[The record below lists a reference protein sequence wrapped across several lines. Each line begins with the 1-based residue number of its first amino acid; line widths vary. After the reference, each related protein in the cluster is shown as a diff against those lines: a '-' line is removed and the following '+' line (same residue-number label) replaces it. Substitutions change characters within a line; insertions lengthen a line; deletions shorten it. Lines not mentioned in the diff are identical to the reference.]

1 MEEILPL
8 IDFSKVKKKKRTEI
22 KKDQEQEDLSN
33 IMIKKKKNK
42 EEKTEETQKSEIEND
57 NENSLLKDD
66 FYTYEFLLDRVYKM
80 IKIRDS
86 GSIENRGTVKMP
98 RPIVNLVGKTRSAWI
113 NFDDFVKVLNR
124 SQDHLFQ
131 YVLGELG
138 VDGTIGGENQF
149 FLKSRINSKDIET
162 ILRRYIRD
170 YVQCPNCQSLKTIIR
185 KDQSTR
191 LTQIYCE
198 NCKTEKTVQP
208 LKSHDKAGKK

>member
-1 MEEILPL
+1 MDEILPL
-8 IDFSKVKKKKRTEI
+8 IDFSKVKKKKRTQI
-22 KKDQEQEDLSN
+22 KKDKEQEDLSN
-33 IMIKKKKNK
+33 IMIIKKKNK
-42 EEKTEETQKSEIEND
+42 KEKTEESKKLENEND
-57 NENSLLKDD
+57 NQSSLKEE
-66 FYTYEFLLDRVYKM
+66 FYTYEFLLDRVCEM
-80 IKIRDS
+80 IRTRDS
-86 GSIENRGTVKMP
+86 GSIENKGAFRMP
-98 RPIVNLVGKTRSAWI
+98 RPIVNLVGKTRSAWM
-113 NFDDFVKVLNR
+113 NFGDFVKTLNR
-124 SQDHLFQ
+124 NQDHLFQ

-170 YVQCPNCQSLKTIIR
+170 YVQCPNCQSLNTIIR

-208 LKSHDKAGKK
+208 LKSHVKAGKK

>member
-33 IMIKKKKNK
+33 IMIKKKKKK
-42 EEKTEETQKSEIEND
+42 EEKTEESKKLENEND
-57 NENSLLKDD
+57 NQSSLKEE
-66 FYTYEFLLDRVYKM
+66 FYTYEFLLDRVCEM
-80 IKIRDS
+80 IRTRDS
-86 GSIENRGTVKMP
+86 GSIENKGTFKMP

-208 LKSHDKAGKK
+208 LKSHVKAGKK